1 MFKFQPSCLFFW
13 AKRHCPMLGG
23 FSTNM
28 LKPYTGCQ
36 CFPKDACNPLV
47 VVYCCPFKFF
57 LLVVFSIPHDVIIYL
72 FLIVRYLKISKLLY
86 LIQYGFCSMWCS
98 INVYIVVMQSLATM
112 PHLIF
117 ILIVYR
123 HECIVENSTM
133 LTFRCLFLQSKW
145 IAVLFTYPI
154 SPFIY
159 NKRLFVM
166 IYHTDVFFQYRNCR
180 WPRTKSMKQ
189 SVMVTFLF
197 MGLRVILPLHYQ
209 FVLNLSFEYP
219 FGKFC
224 LSFWKACIRLSMNR
238 YCLMV
243 FRQIQEAVV

>member
-1 MFKFQPSCLFFW
+1 MNNELLVHCTYTMHYVCREIFSNHCIIFYEKFQMFKFQPSCLFFL

-123 HECIVENSTM
+123 HECIVKNSTM
-133 LTFRCLFLQSKW
+133 LNFSCFLIVKMDCCL
-145 IAVLFTYPI
+145 I
-154 SPFIY
+154 
-159 NKRLFVM
+159 
-166 IYHTDVFFQYRNCR
+166 H
-180 WPRTKSMKQ
+180 
-189 SVMVTFLF
+189 
-197 MGLRVILPLHYQ
+197 LPY
-209 FVLNLSFEYP
+209 LSLY
-219 FGKFC
+219 
-224 LSFWKACIRLSMNR
+224 L
-238 YCLMV
+238 
-243 FRQIQEAVV
+243 